1 MPMGEPGW
9 PDFAFSTASTAR
21 KRIVLTQ
28 SSSSL
33 SFSPAFGSLL
43 ASAASIAELASWA
56 TLLMRNLRSGGQ
68 RPSAVRTAEGG
79 RPPWERGLYSAV
91 LIRKCMQDDSVTVK
105 GSPVRS
111 LQKFIEKELT
121 PAQRESVFRAVPG
134 DFAARLRGPILPTE
148 TIPVSVLNQLT
159 EEAARAKGEPV
170 EQFARR
176 AGREAAADAVKGI
189 YRFFALVLT
198 TTALLSR
205 ASQMWSSLYNRGEMR
220 VENQTDRGATIK
232 LTNFPSEVAGCARIT
247 GWIERMAELTGVKD
261 VRIQQTQC
269 YAKGGPHCE
278 WSITWN

>member
-1 MPMGEPGW
+1 MSQQMMTGDE
-9 PDFAFSTASTAR
+9 
-21 KRIVLTQ
+21 
-28 SSSSL
+28 
-33 SFSPAFGSLL
+33 
-43 ASAASIAELASWA
+43 
-56 TLLMRNLRSGGQ
+56 
-68 RPSAVRTAEGG
+68 
-79 RPPWERGLYSAV
+79 
-91 LIRKCMQDDSVTVK
+91 SVTVK

-111 LQKFIEKELT
+111 LHKFLERELT
-121 PAQRESVFRAVPG
+121 PAQHRVLLQSLPAEFST
-134 DFAARLRGPILPTE
+134 RLRGPILPTE
-148 TIPVSVLNQLT
+148 TIPVHLLNQMT
-159 EEAARAKGEPV
+159 EEAAKAKGEPV

-198 TTALLSR
+198 PTALLSR
-205 ASQMWSSLYNRGEMR
+205 ASQMWRSLYNRGEMR

-232 LTNFPSEVAGCARIT
+232 LVNFPSEIAGCARIT